1 MIKTTDA
8 GKACDKI
15 QHPFMIQILS
25 KLATEWNF
33 LHLIK
38 NICKNLWLTSILN
51 GKRIDGFP

>member
-1 MIKTTDA
+1 MIKITDA

-15 QHPFMIQILS
+15 QHLFMIQILS

-38 NICKNLWLTSILN
+38 SICKNHSPNITT
-51 GKRIDGFP
+51 

>member
-38 NICKNLWLTSILN
+38 EHLQQSMANINT
-51 GKRIDGFP
+51 